1 MGAGQPNAPSPFLAG
16 IGKSRFLGTRAAVLQ
31 RFDGSGWHDVARYHT
46 THDANVALDHA
57 IGEGEEPGAL
67 RIADATPSAVAR
79 ALMIVGVVA
88 CVAIVAGIV
97 WLFVA
102 GS

>member
-1 MGAGQPNAPSPFLAG
+1 M
-16 IGKSRFLGTRAAVLQ
+16 LQ
-31 RFDGSGWHDVARYHT
+31 RFDGSEWRDVAHYRT
-46 THDANVALDHA
+46 TRDADAALDHA
-57 IGEGEEPGAL
+57 VGEGEEPGAL
-67 RIADATPSAVAR
+67 RVVDVAPSMGAR

-88 CVAIVAGIV
+88 AVAMAVAIV